1 MRKLGIVFYLSI
13 LFSQHSIEKDLA
25 YQMVLSHLE
34 DKNLPEAY
42 IKEAFT
48 HDKIKIHPEIAD
60 RFARPYEKKTWEEYI
75 KDPTDVYDKDINF
88 RKHNR
93 KDRFTFDLH
102 GFSLNEAN

>member
-60 RFARPYEKKTWEEYI
+60 RFARPYEKKLGRNIGKYLLRNLELLQVLSFLQII
-75 KDPTDVYDKDINF
+75 KTLLSRYQENIKLIQ
-88 RKHNR
+88 
-93 KDRFTFDLH
+93 L
-102 GFSLNEAN
+102 